1 MYIDIS
7 QEGFCVNL
15 SQLVAFKAVS
25 YGPGSLFNNE
35 TLTEEVHCIDF
46 VSTQNQITMRFPTK
60 ADRDMVFSRAQ
71 QLGQAWAA
79 AIMRGANKPQV
90 APALMVPK
98 FSGH

>member
-15 SQLVAFKAVS
+15 AQLVAFKSVTYKA
-25 YGPGSLFNNE
+25 GAMFNNE
-35 TLTEEVHCIDF
+35 VLQEDVHCIDF
-46 VSTQNQITMRFPTK
+46 VSVQNQITMRFPTQG
-60 ADRDMVFSRAQ
+60 DRDMVFLRAQ

-79 AIMRGANKPQV
+79 GIMRGANKPQV